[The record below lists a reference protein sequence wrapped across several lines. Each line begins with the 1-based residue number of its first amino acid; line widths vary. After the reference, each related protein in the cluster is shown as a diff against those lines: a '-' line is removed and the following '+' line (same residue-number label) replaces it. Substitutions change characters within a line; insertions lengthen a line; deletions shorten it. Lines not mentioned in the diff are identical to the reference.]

1 VKVLNVH
8 NNHAFP
14 GGMEV
19 LFGGIAKV
27 LRDRGHDV
35 IDLARNNSELNSLWS
50 KLNAFGGAIYSPST
64 YRDVAALLKQQNP
77 RVAHVWNLYPQFSTS
92 ALDAMYDAG
101 VPVLMH
107 VQDFKLTCPTAQ
119 HLRHGTIC
127 EKCIGGREYYAA
139 IHNCRNSRAMST
151 SYALRNIWARVSGRL
166 QRAVSMYV
174 CPTKFVADLIIRGGY
189 PADRVRVVPNFC
201 DLPDVP
207 PREHAGAYIGY
218 IGRISP
224 EKGVDVLIEAARR
237 TGLPTKI
244 AGDPH
249 LMTHLV
255 DSAPPNVQ
263 FVGGLKREQIPAFL
277 DGVRALVVP
286 SVWYEA
292 FGIVCVEA
300 LSRGI
305 PVIAAD
311 AGGLSEVIQHNE
323 TGLLVPMADAAA
335 LGEAMQRLW
344 DDVDLT
350 MRLGRRGYD
359 VARQRFTPDA
369 FYREIT
375 AIWSEVMTPAPETLS
390 GSAVAQTETTRQGIA
405 S

>member
-1 VKVLNVH
+1 MKVLNIH
-8 NNHAFP
+8 NNHEFA

-19 LFGGIAKV
+19 LFASIGKL

-35 IDLARNNSELNSLWS
+35 IDLAKNNSELKSLWS
-50 KLNAFGGAIYSPST
+50 KINAFAGAIHSPST
-64 YRDVAALLKQQNP
+64 YKEVTSLLKQQGP

-92 ALDAMYDAG
+92 ALDALHDVG

-107 VQDFKLTCPTAQ
+107 VQDYKLTCPAGQ
-119 HLRHGTIC
+119 HLRHGKIC
-127 EKCIGGREYYAA
+127 EKCVGGREYYAA
-139 IHNCRNSRAMST
+139 IHSCRGGRAMST
-151 SYALRNIWARVSGRL
+151 SYALRNMWARVSGKI
-166 QRAVSMYV
+166 QRGVSMYV
-174 CPTKFVADLIIRGGY
+174 CPTKFVANLIIRGGY

-207 PREHAGAYIGY
+207 PRDHAGKYIGY

-224 EKGVDVLIEAARR
+224 EKGLPVLIDAARN

-244 AGDPH
+244 VGDPH
-249 LMTHLV
+249 QMMHLL
-255 DSAPPNVQ
+255 DGLPQNVQ
-263 FVGGLKREQIPAFL
+263 FLGALKRHEIPVFL

-311 AGGLSEVIQHNE
+311 AGGLGEVITHNE
-323 TGLLVPMADAAA
+323 TGLLVPMADARA
-335 LGEAMQRLW
+335 LGEAMQLLW
-344 DDVDLT
+344 DDTNLT

-359 VARQRFTPDA
+359 VAREKFTVDA
-369 FYREIT
+369 FYRGIT
-375 AIWSEVMTPAPETLS
+375 SVWNEVLKPEPAASLS
-390 GSAVAQTETTRQGIA
+390 GSAVAANE
-405 S
+405 SYV